1 MHFSLK
7 YRVNVCRCTQISV
20 LAISLCL
27 CNIWFFFLWIFIA
40 FLISLTSLRPNLSH
54 FPPEKY
60 ATFHLNMPEF
70 YHVQLKESTATHLSS
85 FNLLHS
91 ERSENLAWQ
100 FKKLME
106 VFRPWIN
113 ALLHTTF
120 HGICRCAFNRRQKFG
135 W

>member
-27 CNIWFFFLWIFIA
+27 CNICFFSADFHCIPDL
-40 FLISLTSLRPNLSH
+40 LTSLRPNLSH

-60 ATFHLNMPEF
+60 ATFHLDMPEF

-113 ALLHTTF
+113 ALLHTAF
-120 HGICRCAFNRRQKFG
+120 QGICRCAFNRRQKFG
-135 W
+135 R